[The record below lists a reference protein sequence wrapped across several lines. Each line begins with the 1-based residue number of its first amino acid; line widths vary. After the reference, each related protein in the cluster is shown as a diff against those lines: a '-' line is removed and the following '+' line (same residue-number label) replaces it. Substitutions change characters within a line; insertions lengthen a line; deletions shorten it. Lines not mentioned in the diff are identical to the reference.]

1 MNKNKIILYITLLL
15 LVFMIT
21 VPSILKTIDKHNRRL
36 EEVAEKEIIEA
47 AKDCY
52 YNESC
57 VGDTILLSELY
68 EKTDL
73 KEMINPISKKVY
85 NSESYVDVK
94 NNFTFIEK

>member
-57 VGDTILLSELY
+57 VGDTIKLSELY

-85 NSESYVDVK
+85 NLESYVDVK